1 MSNHNQFDQ
10 QIAAGL
16 DGAFK
21 NKNRIKQLHS
31 IELANPDAPRY
42 IIFSDQHR
50 GARNGADDFQKS
62 ERAYNAALAYY
73 NALGYHLVALGDV
86 EELWEERESSVMA
99 AYAHSL
105 SLERA
110 FHEDGRYHRAFGNHD
125 EVWSQPETVRQLL
138 QPAFGHNL
146 LHVYEGFKLRIKRE
160 GRPLGQFFLV
170 HGHQGTADSD
180 KWAWLSKPLVR
191 YLWRPL
197 QRLTKYRRTTPATD
211 WRLRK
216 RHNVA
221 MYRWARAAQER
232 LVLIT
237 GHTHYPVFESKTH
250 EEQLMEEMEAVLTD
264 DTVTGDE
271 KQTKI
276 AGLAAKLEWVRAQQ
290 SQGQV
295 AAAPDLAD
303 MRPCYFNTGCCSFSD
318 GDITGLEIADSEIRL
333 IKWPGDESAAGPHIL
348 ARATLDA
355 VFNRLQPASAPN
367 KAAQNGRAPEHA
379 AGEPLTAI
387 A

>member
-1 MSNHNQFDQ
+1 MSNQIQFDQ
-10 QIAAGL
+10 QIATGL
-16 DGAFK
+16 DDAFK
-21 NKNRIKQLHS
+21 NKNQIKHLQS
-31 IELANPDAPRY
+31 IELTNPDAPRY

-86 EELWEERESSVMA
+86 EELWEERESSVIS

-110 FHEDGRYHRAFGNHD
+110 FHENGRYHRAFGNHD
-125 EVWSQPETVRQLL
+125 EIWARPEIVRQRL
-138 QPAFGHNL
+138 QPVFGHNL
-146 LHVYEGFKLRIKRE
+146 LHVYEGFKLSVKQD
-160 GRPLGQFFLV
+160 GRHLGQFFLV
-170 HGHQGTADSD
+170 HGHQGTIDSD

-191 YLWRPL
+191 YLWQPL
-197 QRLTKYRRTTPATD
+197 QRLTKLRLNTPATD
-211 WRLRK
+211 WQLRK
-216 RHNVA
+216 KHNVA
-221 MYRWARAAQER
+221 MYRWAQAAQER

-250 EEQLMEEMEAVLTD
+250 EEQLLEKMTAVPADNTLTN
-264 DTVTGDE
+264 DE
-271 KQTKI
+271 KQAKLAI
-276 AGLAAKLEWVRAQQ
+276 LAAKLEWVRTQQ
-290 SQGQV
+290 SHGQP

-318 GDITGLEIADSEIRL
+318 GDITGLEIAGGEIRL
-333 IKWPGDESAAGPHIL
+333 IKWAGNESTDGPQIL
-348 ARATLDA
+348 TWATLEA
-355 VFNRLQPASAPN
+355 VFNRLQPASSPQRAP
-367 KAAQNGRAPEHA
+367 QNGRVRESAM
-379 AGEPLTAI
+379 GEAVTAI

>member
-1 MSNHNQFDQ
+1 MSNQIQFDQ

-16 DGAFK
+16 NGAFK
-21 NKNRIKQLHS
+21 NKNKIKQLQS
-31 IELANPDAPRY
+31 IELTNDDAPRY

-73 NALGYHLVALGDV
+73 NALAYHRIALGDV
-86 EELWEERESSVMA
+86 EELWEERESSVMS

-105 SLERA
+105 SLERT

-125 EVWSQPETVRQLL
+125 EVWSKPEIVRQLL

-146 LHVYEGFKLRIKRE
+146 LHVYEGFKLWVKRD

-191 YLWRPL
+191 YLWQPL
-197 QRLTKYRRTTPATD
+197 QRLTKYRRNTPAKD
-211 WRLRK
+211 WQLRK
-216 RHNVA
+216 KHNVA
-221 MYRWARAAQER
+221 MYRWAQAAKKR

-250 EEQLMEEMEAVLTD
+250 EEQLVEEMAAVPADETLTD
-264 DTVTGDE
+264 DE

-276 AGLAAKLEWVRAQQ
+276 ATLAAKLEWVRAQQ
-290 SQGQV
+290 SQGE
-295 AAAPDLAD
+295 AAAEPDLAN
-303 MRPCYFNTGCCSFSD
+303 MMPCYFNTGCCSFSD
-318 GDITGLEIADSEIRL
+318 GDITGLEIADGEIRL
-333 IKWPGDESAAGPHIL
+333 IKWPGDEGADGPRIL
-348 ARATLDA
+348 ARASLDA
-355 VFNRLQPASAPN
+355 VFNRLNPAPAPQ
-367 KAAQNGRAPEHA
+367 KASQNGRLPNRVI
-379 AGEPLTAI
+379 GEPVTAV